1 MKFTEA
7 QLEKAFAELLRKE
20 GIPHHLGITIT
31 RKPDEVLIEEDLQSF
46 LLAQYAPQG
55 ITINEVKSIV
65 LQLKSLPASDLY
77 ESNKTFLRML
87 SDGFILKRENRNQKD
102 IYIQLINYGGLSKHR
117 MPDADQLLSL
127 AAEDEEEYLPDTNI
141 YKFVNQLEIVGNE
154 KRIPDGI
161 LYINGLP
168 LVVFEFKSAIREEA
182 TIHDA
187 WKQLTIRYRR
197 DIPELFKYSAFC
209 VISDGVN
216 NKAGSFFAPY
226 DFFYAWRRVTGLAK
240 DVDGIDSMYTL
251 VQGMFHK
258 NRLRDIIRNFI
269 YIPDSSKKDEKIVCR
284 YPQYYAARALYD
296 NIKKAQKPEGN
307 GKGGTYF
314 GATGC
319 GKSFTMLYLTR
330 LLMKSEWFESPTIVL
345 ITDRTDL
352 DDQLSGQFTNAKN
365 FIGDNTVVSVES
377 RAHLRELLQ
386 GRQSGGVFLTTIHKF
401 TEDTQLL
408 TDRPNVI
415 CISDEAHRSQVN
427 LDQKVKVTNKGVT
440 KTFGFAKYLHDSLP
454 NATFVGFT
462 GTPIDATLDVFG
474 KVVDAYT
481 MTESVKDEIT
491 VRIVYEGRAAK
502 VLLNNS
508 KLKEIEDY
516 YAKCAEIGSNE
527 NQIEKSKKEM
537 AQMYAIIGDPDRL
550 KAVAE
555 DFVNHYERRVSEGS
569 TVKGKA
575 MFVCSTREIAYEL
588 YKNIIALR
596 PEWNEIRAAEEGAEL
611 TDKDKRELKPIE
623 RIKLIATRGQDDP
636 KEMYELLGT
645 KEQRKELDRQFK
657 NEKSNFKIA
666 IVVDMWLTGFDVPFL
681 DSIYIDKPIQRHNL
695 IQTISRVNRKFEG
708 KNKGLVIDYIGI
720 KNQMNLALKQ
730 YSEGDKDN
738 FEEIEQ
744 SLVVVRDHLD
754 LLAKLMHKFDSSK
767 YFKGATLEQLNTL
780 NMAAEFV
787 QQTKEYEG
795 RFMALVKRLKAAY
808 DICAGSE
815 QLTQLERDYTHFY
828 LAVRSIVFKLTK
840 GNAPDTAQMNAK
852 VRELIKEALQSDGV
866 EEIFKLGDEA
876 ETEQDIFDEDYLAK
890 IDKIKL
896 PNTKIKLLQQL
907 LAKVIGE
914 MRKVNRVK
922 GIDFSKKMQALV
934 ERYNNRDTNDILRS
948 EVYEEMAN
956 ALTDLIWEVHR
967 EFSAGDA
974 LGIDFEEKAFYDILK
989 ELCIKYDFK
998 YPDDKMI
1005 ELAKAVKDLVDGQAK
1020 FPDWNKRDDI
1030 KSALKVGLILLL
1042 DEFGYPPVERDEVY
1056 VEIFEQAENFKKN
1069 QN

>member
-7 QLEKAFAELLRKE
+7 QLEKAFAELLGKE
-20 GIPHHLGITIT
+20 GIPHHLGIAIT

-87 SDGFILKRENRNQKD
+87 SDGFILKRENRDQKD

-127 AAEDEEEYLPDTNI
+127 AAEDEAEYLPDTNI

-226 DFFYAWRRVTGLAK
+226 DFFYAWRRVAGLAK

-251 VQGMFHK
+251 VQGMFNK

-401 TEDTQLL
+401 TEDTELL
-408 TDRPNVI
+408 TKRSSVI

-427 LDQKVKVTNKGVT
+427 LDQKVKVTEKGVT
-440 KTFGFAKYLHDSLP
+440 KSFGFAKYLHDSLP

-508 KLKEIEDY
+508 KLKEIEEY

-588 YKNIIALR
+588 YKNIIELR

-708 KNKGLVIDYIGI
+708 KNKGLVIDFIGI

-767 YFKGATLEQLNTL
+767 YFNGATLEQLNTL

-815 QLTQLERDYTHFY
+815 QLTQIEKDYTHFY
-828 LAVRSIVFKLTK
+828 LAIRSIVFKLTK

-907 LAKVIGE
+907 LAKVIAE

-934 ERYNNRDTNDILRS
+934 ERYNNRDANDLLRS

-989 ELCIKYDFK
+989 ELCVKYDFK